1 MNFEEQVKKTFGIIG
16 EEPGICD
23 THGPFT
29 SVHSFLG
36 GKDRWSGCPTCAEE
50 KAQQQQDEEFA
61 DMRRKAQQA
70 RMERMLG
77 YACLPPRFASKSF
90 DTYRAETPEQERVL
104 RICQEYANEFEANH
118 RAGLNLVMLG
128 SPGTGKTHLAVAIL
142 RDVIERHKVAG
153 VYTSASRMFRRIK
166 STFGSR
172 EETESQALEAY
183 TTPALLVLDEI
194 GVSYGSD
201 SELNYL
207 FDIMNERY
215 EQCLPTIIVS
225 NIQPEDMGAWMGDR
239 VVDRLRESSRMML
252 FKWESARRDIAKE
265 IGND

>member
-1 MNFEEQVKKTFGIIG
+1 MNSEDILRRFGIVG
-16 EEPGICD
+16 DAPAQCE
-23 THGPFT
+23 THGEYSSNHIVRT
-29 SVHSFLG
+29 
-36 GKDRWSGCPTCAEE
+36 DQDYWTGCPKCAEE
-50 KAQQQQDEEFA
+50 ERLRKIDEEFA
-61 DMRRKAQQA
+61 DNRRRAEQQ

-77 YACLPPRFASKSF
+77 YACLPPRFASKAF
-90 DTYRAETPEQERVL
+90 DTYRAETDEQERVL
-104 RICQEYANEFEANH
+104 RICREYADDFKAH
-118 RAGLNLVMLG
+118 YQGGLNLVMLG
-128 SPGTGKTHLAVAIL
+128 APGTGKTHLAVAIL
-142 RDVIERHKVAG
+142 RDVIERYKVAG

-166 STFGSR
+166 STFGNN

-201 SELNYL
+201 AELNYL

-225 NIQPEDMGAWMGDR
+225 NIQPDDMGTWLGDR

-252 FKWESARRDIAKE
+252 FNWDSARRDIAKE
-265 IGND
+265 VAQ

>member
-1 MNFEEQVKKTFGIIG
+1 MSFEAQIQKKFGILG
-16 EEPGICD
+16 EESRTCE
-23 THGPFT
+23 THGEFT

-36 GKDRWSGCPTCAEE
+36 GKDRWSGCPVCAEE
-50 KAQQQQDEEFA
+50 ESQRKQAEELA
-61 DMRRKAQQA
+61 DNRRKAQQQ

-77 YACLPPRFASKSF
+77 YACLPPRFATKAF
-90 DTYRAETPEQERVL
+90 DTYRAETDEQKRVL
-104 RICQEYANEFEANH
+104 RICREYAEGFQAH
-118 RAGLNLVMLG
+118 YDSGLNLLMLG

-142 RDVIERHKVAG
+142 RDVIERHKVTG
-153 VYTSASRMFRRIK
+153 VYTSAARMFRRIK
-166 STFGSR
+166 ATFGSS
-172 EETESQALEAY
+172 EETETQAIEAY

-201 SELNYL
+201 AELNYL

-225 NIQPEDMGAWMGDR
+225 NIQPDEMGAWMGDR

-252 FKWESARRDIAKE
+252 FNWDSARRDIAKE
-265 IGND
+265 AAQ